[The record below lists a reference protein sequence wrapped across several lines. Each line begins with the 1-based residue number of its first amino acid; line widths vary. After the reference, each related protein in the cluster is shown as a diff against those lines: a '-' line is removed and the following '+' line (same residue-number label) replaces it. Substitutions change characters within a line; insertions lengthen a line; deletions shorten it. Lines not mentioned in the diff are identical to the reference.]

1 MVRTKKLPKQTF
13 RKTVTKFNVKGVKR
27 GKAVSRQELDVKL
40 LKRIRRNVPSVVRAS
55 EIELMFNKQA
65 KRIASLKKNKIIDS
79 KQYNEA
85 MKYFEQLFETCI
97 NGTSS
102 CTGIRAQSYVDLFA
116 FGVKRNPIFKLYY
129 ASLKNRGKT
138 FKPPTKKKTK
148 KRKDVVLEAEE
159 RGIRKKL
166 KRAGEEIEIEMAT
179 NITPTHKIIN
189 LELERNVSNAIKNLD
204 GNAQR
209 IIDLKFGISNG
220 KPVSI
225 EGISRITGI
234 PKQKVKRIIKENL
247 AKLSKN
253 AMLKEL
259 I

>member
-13 RKTVTKFNVKGVKR
+13 RKTVTKFNVEGVKR
-27 GKAVSRQELDVKL
+27 GKAVSRQELNVKL
-40 LKRIRRNVPSVVRAS
+40 LQRIKKNVPSVVRAS

-65 KRIASLKKNKIIDS
+65 KRIASLKKRGIINS

-102 CTGIRAQSYVDLFA
+102 CTGVRAQSYVDLFA
-116 FGVKRNPIFKLYY
+116 FGVKKNPIFKLYY
-129 ASLKNRGKT
+129 ASLKNRGNA
-138 FKPPTKKKTK
+138 FKQPIKKRTR
-148 KRKDVVLEAEE
+148 KRKDVILEAEE
-159 RGIRKKL
+159 KGITKKF
-166 KRAGEEIEIEMAT
+166 KRMGEEVEVEMAT
-179 NITPTHKIIN
+179 NITPAHEIISV
-189 LELERNVSNAIKNLD
+189 ELERNVTTAVKSLD
-204 GNAQR
+204 ANAQR

-225 EGISRITGI
+225 DGISRITGI
-234 PKQKVKRIIKENL
+234 PKQEVKRILKENL

-253 AMLKEL
+253 AMLQSL
-259 I
+259 V